1 MVVRQP
7 KRNFQPED
15 IQEFDEVIR
24 PSRGYGA
31 GAHRVFESQIP
42 PDNPREELTERC
54 IGVSISAPRQR
65 NQRGKLGIAEARK
78 CATESRN
85 YERESKSR
93 SCVVSSQPR
102 ENEDPSPD
110 DRANAQGGE

>member
-7 KRNFQPED
+7 ERYFQPED
-15 IQEFDEVIR
+15 IQEFHEVIR

-31 GAHRVFESQIP
+31 GAHRVFESQVP
-42 PDNPREELTERC
+42 ADNPRKELAERS
-54 IGVSISAPRQR
+54 IGVGISASRQR
-65 NQRGKLGIAEARK
+65 NQRGKLGIAETRK

-85 YERESKSR
+85 YEGESKSR

-102 ENEDPSPD
+102 ENEDPGPD
-110 DRANAQGGE
+110 DGANA